1 MLCMLLPETYK
12 NPSVLTILLKLQ
24 PCTLLKFMCE
34 YIVVDALYIS
44 WVIVIKMVANKKAAF
59 KLI

>member
-1 MLCMLLPETYK
+1 
-12 NPSVLTILLKLQ
+12 
-24 PCTLLKFMCE
+24 MCE